1 MALRFRTGGHSSNG
15 RSRKAVGV
23 NWTAVAAGLLILAGA
38 RFGQAANSDLTADQG
53 RVLEAVRASALAY
66 SKRLP
71 NFICTQIT
79 HRETRIF
86 GDYAGSVRT
95 ATTSDVIEERLTYYG
110 QQEGYQVIS
119 VNGRAATG
127 LDRMDFSGT
136 ISAGEFGSALR
147 EIFDP
152 ESQTSFPGMKT
163 AKADGRNA
171 YVLEFRVP
179 QENGAHVVYRQ
190 TGQSATVAYGGE
202 IVVDEQTLEVLRIH
216 SVLEM
221 PKDSPIRESELTVKY
236 KPVKIGEGVYM
247 LPHHSEVRVKDLA
260 HGYENEIDFKNYQKF
275 TSESKIY
282 YGANAPQ

>member
-1 MALRFRTGGHSSNG
+1 M
-15 RSRKAVGV
+15 
-23 NWTAVAAGLLILAGA
+23 NWRAIAAGLLVLAAA
-38 RFGQAANSDLTADQG
+38 RSGLAANSDLTTDQE
-53 RVLEAVRASALAY
+53 RVLETVRASALAY
-66 SKRLP
+66 SNRLP

-86 GDYAGSVRT
+86 GDYDGSVRT
-95 ATTSDVIEERLTYYG
+95 GATTDVIEERLTYYG

-119 VNGRAATG
+119 VNGRAAAG

-152 ESQTSFPGMKT
+152 ESQTSFSGMKT
-163 AKADGRNA
+163 AKVDGRNA
-171 YVLEFRVP
+171 YVLGFHVP

-190 TGQSATVAYGGE
+190 MGQSVTVAYGGE

-221 PKDSPIRESELTVKY
+221 PKDSPIREGELTVKY
-236 KPVKIGEGVYM
+236 KPVKIGERVYM
-247 LPHHSEVRVKDLA
+247 LPHRSEVRVKDLA
-260 HGYENEIDFKNYQKF
+260 HGYENEIDFKKYQKF

-282 YGANAPQ
+282 YEEKAPQ